1 MRPSFAR
8 FYCISFSFETSQP
21 TPRYS
26 KANESYHKY
35 ECGIIKLLL
44 ESGLNIYA
52 YLALRLVTKEGLE
65 NLLKI
70 KDDLELRRSEKSGAS
85 EDIKGFAR

>member
-1 MRPSFAR
+1 MPLLLIIFGLTVLI
-8 FYCISFSFETSQP
+8 YILC
-21 TPRYS
+21 S
-26 KANESYHKY
+26 KANQSYHQY

-85 EDIKGFAR
+85 EDIKGFTR

>member
-1 MRPSFAR
+1 MDCR
-8 FYCISFSFETSQP
+8 
-21 TPRYS
+21 S
-26 KANESYHKY
+26 KANESYHQY